1 MMKEIEQF
9 TTAKDTRN
17 IYMVLFRL
25 EMVGNGS
32 SMAVF
37 DPPKNYLNHVILNDA
52 NILMLTS

>member
-1 MMKEIEQF
+1 MIKEIEQF

-37 DPPKNYLNHVILNDA
+37 DPPKNYLSHVILNS
-52 NILMLTS
+52 T